1 MRKALAL
8 VCTLVAC
15 SHTDGSL
22 GDTNGRADHD
32 GPARVLLVLA
42 HPDDETMIGPLLM
55 AFKQRQLDVAGIYA
69 TRGEGGSV
77 VVEFK
82 DGMVTKR
89 DHPPPEELAT
99 RRMIELQNAAQAYG
113 IAQII
118 ELRAPD
124 DPMRD
129 PVTQKP
135 SSDIDAFLKA
145 GVWDLAVLEAT
156 IAGFAKKFEPDLVIT
171 MSLDSNNH
179 IHHQAVRK
187 MTEVVYEAHALGAGN
202 PPVYVLEETDGAQGG
217 TLEPRADELVF
228 DARQVDPGT
237 GQTYAEEA
245 VEASKAYV
253 SQEVSYEPET
263 ASTASIYLVKGA
275 PLADPNFA
283 WLTNR

>member
-8 VCTLVAC
+8 ACTLVAC
-15 SHTDGSL
+15 SHTDGSV
-22 GDTNGRADHD
+22 GDTTGRADHD
-32 GPARVLLVLA
+32 GPPRVLLVLA

-82 DGMVTKR
+82 DGMVTQR
-89 DHPPPEELAT
+89 DHPPPEELAAL
-99 RRMIELQNAAQAYG
+99 RMEELKNAAQAYG
-113 IAQII
+113 IAQVV
-118 ELRAPD
+118 ELGAPD

-135 SSDIDAFLKA
+135 SHDIDAFLKA
-145 GVWDLAVLEAT
+145 GVWDLAALEAT
-156 IAGFAKKFEPDLVIT
+156 IAGFAKTFEPDLVIT

-187 MTEVVYEAHALGAGN
+187 MTEALYEAHALGAGN
-202 PPVYVLEETDGAQGG
+202 PPVYALEETDGAQGG

-228 DARQVDPGT
+228 GAGQVDPGT
-237 GQTYAEEA
+237 GKTYADEA
-245 VEASKAYV
+245 VKASQAYK

-263 ASTASIYLVKGA
+263 ASTAAIYLVKST
-275 PLADPNFA
+275 PLADPKFS
-283 WLTNR
+283 WLTGR